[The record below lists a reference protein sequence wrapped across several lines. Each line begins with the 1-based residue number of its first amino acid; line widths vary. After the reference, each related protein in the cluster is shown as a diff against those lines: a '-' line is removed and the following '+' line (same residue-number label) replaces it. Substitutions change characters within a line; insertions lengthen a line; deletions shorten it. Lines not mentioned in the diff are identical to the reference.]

1 MNGSLTAYTAGPSP
15 NKVET
20 GSVESPLHN
29 IHVPAAKRLLA
40 GQSEARQVWPSYPL
54 GVDTKP
60 PLGGELSVM
69 VHSGGQ
75 DSAQDQSQDTS
86 SFLEPSAIS
95 PYRPD
100 NMTSYPAHYSALA
113 DRTRSGVSVDTK
125 PFLWNNYPEH
135 KYPSPTSVAAD
146 TVCAPV
152 TPHQASW
159 NAYQHPAHPYSL
171 ADTRHVAGDTFH
183 PDYSRLSQYP
193 PESLYTHPPHGFFF
207 PPAGLGSPLNH
218 WTGYVSVRKKRKP
231 YSKFQLAELEKEYV
245 FNAYVS
251 KQKRWELARN
261 LNLTERQIKIWF
273 QNRRMKSKKN
283 TQRQAAN
290 QAANNSSGSE
300 GSGHGHG
307 QAQDHFMEV

>member
-1 MNGSLTAYTAGPSP
+1 MQ
-15 NKVET
+15 
-20 GSVESPLHN
+20 
-29 IHVPAAKRLLA
+29 RLLA

-113 DRTRSGVSVDTK
+113 DRTRQETLHNFDDKHWTALTPVTRCECLLSRSGVSVDTK

-193 PESLYTHPPHGFFF
+193 PESLYTHPPHGMYQSNTNCL
-207 PPAGLGSPLNH
+207 ADDVELLYQLHCGLQTL
-218 WTGYVSVRKKRKP
+218 
-231 YSKFQLAELEKEYV
+231 L
-245 FNAYVS
+245 
-251 KQKRWELARN
+251 
-261 LNLTERQIKIWF
+261 
-273 QNRRMKSKKN
+273 
-283 TQRQAAN
+283 
-290 QAANNSSGSE
+290 SE
-300 GSGHGHG
+300 
-307 QAQDHFMEV
+307 